1 MAIKVGF
8 EHLKTTVANY
18 ELRTPV
24 RVNGN
29 ETSSMSTVYLST
41 YTIVMWSFSQISG
54 IFGFLRSAAEINF
67 PEFWKKGWH
76 HEVEKFDE
84 ESF

>member
-41 YTIVMWSFSQISG
+41 YTIVM
-54 IFGFLRSAAEINF
+54 
-67 PEFWKKGWH
+67 
-76 HEVEKFDE
+76 
-84 ESF
+84 